1 MTTRAAAL
9 CLLATIGGGS
19 RPAQVGAQEPIRVV
33 ETVNAATGERHRY
46 VVRDL
51 REAEIR
57 SVQAALRTE
66 GYVGIGWT
74 GRLDDGTQA
83 GLRRFQRERGLVECG
98 CVSYETVVGLGLRP
112 EVVASV
118 AADGDPTGATDQAT
132 GSSPGFRSD
141 VLYPVGIPIYVPRP
155 PPCEDDPCDDG
166 DGSDPGDGEAPGAG
180 GSGIAVGAPAGA
192 SGASTTGSQAVPPG
206 IRPAPLPPARAPSSG
221 SPR

>member
-1 MTTRAAAL
+1 M
-9 CLLATIGGGS
+9 LATIGGGG
-19 RPAQVGAQEPIRVV
+19 RPGQVGAQEPVRVV

-74 GRLDDGTQA
+74 GRLDDGTLA

-112 EVVASV
+112 VVVASV
-118 AADGDPTGATDQAT
+118 AAGGDLTGTTDQAA
-132 GSSPGFRSD
+132 GSSAGIRSD
-141 VLYPVGIPIYVPRP
+141 LLYPVGIPIYVPRP

-166 DGSDPGDGEAPGAG
+166 DGSDPGDGEVPGAE
-180 GSGIAVGAPAGA
+180 GSGIVFGAPVGAPGP
-192 SGASTTGSQAVPPG
+192 GTTGSQAVPPG